1 MNISNKADL
10 DSDGDFFIFGDM
22 SETSENSSATPERIS
37 ADLYRIELSQIAK
50 KLQENQEPIK
60 INTEQ

>member
-1 MNISNKADL
+1 MNISKKEDL

-22 SETSENSSATPERIS
+22 SETSEDSSATSERIS
-37 ADLYRIELSQIAK
+37 ADLYRRELSQIAK
-50 KLQENQEPIK
+50 KLQEIQESII